1 MAAGWNREKLPGG
14 VRTCK
19 ARDPTN
25 NTWMAIII
33 FMLDGILSRPPRFS
47 LPAREKSPPDIISLH
62 SKSRVLEGHG
72 MAGILPN
79 KFDHGMQLLSAL

>member
-1 MAAGWNREKLPGG
+1 MVLRTRLIDPHPLSHFPHLPWQQAGWNREKLPGG
-14 VRTCK
+14 VRTCR

-33 FMLDGILSRPPRFS
+33 FMLDGILSSPSRFS

-62 SKSRVLEGHG
+62 VKS
-72 MAGILPN
+72 
-79 KFDHGMQLLSAL
+79 